1 MLSSVLQFHHEDHDH
16 DHDRDRD
23 RDHDHEHHSGGDPM
37 AIVLS
42 VAIVVAALVLFGILG
57 VLCYVRRGGTIFVVR
72 NRKGGSRSDVH
83 ELTPRKTTSSGMD
96 NSAVDIVDNPAAG
109 GGIKTI

>member
-1 MLSSVLQFHHEDHDH
+1 MENKANQEDH
-16 DHDRDRD
+16 
-23 RDHDHEHHSGGDPM
+23 HSEGDPM

-42 VAIVVAALVLFGILG
+42 VATVVAALVLFGILG
-57 VLCYVRRGGTIFVVR
+57 VLIYVRRGGTIFVVR

-96 NSAVDIVDNPAAG
+96 NPAVDVVDNPATG
-109 GGIKTI
+109 GGNKTIL